1 MIFLSNRSIKEMGY
15 SSTTDFIQVKM
26 NQIGTDS
33 YSIRIEQDGIYFD
46 FDING
51 SINKRE

>member
-1 MIFLSNRSIKEMGY
+1 MIFLSNRSIKE
-15 SSTTDFIQVKM
+15 STTDFIQVKM
-26 NQIGTDS
+26 NQIGTDN

-51 SINKRE
+51 SINK